1 MLPFPVPRSR
11 MLGCL
16 RRSSSLSGFLDVD
29 VAGRVLHG
37 ASGKLSSVR
46 KRRTFSGA
54 LCSENHDVPGSSSSS
69 TDSDSDSEEST
80 SASAV
85 GVGRAFGRC
94 LLERWVRVRA

>member
-1 MLPFPVPRSR
+1 

-16 RRSSSLSGFLDVD
+16 RLSSSLSGFFVD

-69 TDSDSDSEEST
+69 TDSASDSDSEEST

-85 GVGRAFGRC
+85 GVGRVFGWC